1 MLGYIKLHRSLL
13 DWEWYND
20 SVVKDVFL
28 HLLLSANHKDNKYK
42 GIEIKKGQLL
52 TGRLKLASD
61 LNLTEMQIR
70 TALKKLKSTNE
81 ITIKTTSKY
90 SIISI
95 KNWDK
100 YQQDNQQNNQQITN
114 KQPTN
119 NQQITTNNNE
129 KNDKNDKNER
139 IYSARSQNFEFLNP
153 DLMFDENVNKVFELY
168 KKYCS
173 DLIPVHFEIRDI
185 AFRQNIKDFLVLVDF
200 DFSYF
205 ANLCKKAN
213 KQVYLL
219 ENKID
224 IKSLIKNHSRIYSG
238 FFDANK
244 KEKTQS
250 KLTTSDIMAKVRAR
264 KEANNDT

>member
-1 MLGYIKLHRSLL
+1 MQGYIKLHRSLL

-61 LNLTEMQIR
+61 LNFTEMQIR

-100 YQQDNQQNNQQITN
+100 YQQDNQQDNQQTTN

-129 KNDKNDKNER
+129 KNDKNDKNEKN
-139 IYSARSQNFEFLNP
+139 IFVIPKIE
-153 DLMFDENVNKVFELY
+153 EI
-168 KKYCS
+168 KKYCNERNNKINPLQFYDYYQS
-173 DLIPVHFEIRDI
+173 KGWMIGK
-185 AFRQNIKDFLVLVDF
+185 NKMKDWQAAVRTWEQK
-200 DFSYF
+200 
-205 ANLCKKAN
+205 NKAN
-213 KQVYLL
+213 SPPTPYR
-219 ENKID
+219 EYNP
-224 IKSLIKNHSRIYSG
+224 SC
-238 FFDANK
+238 
-244 KEKTQS
+244 
-250 KLTTSDIMAKVRAR
+250 
-264 KEANNDT
+264 

>member
-1 MLGYIKLHRSLL
+1 MQGYIKLHRSLL

-100 YQQDNQQNNQQITN
+100 YQQDNQQDNQQITN

-119 NQQITTNNNE
+119 NQQITTNNND
-129 KNDKNDKNER
+129 KNDKNDKNEKN
-139 IYSARSQNFEFLNP
+139 IFVIPKIEEI
-153 DLMFDENVNKVFELY
+153 EN
-168 KKYCS
+168 YCS
-173 DLIPVHFEIRDI
+173 ELNYNIDAE
-185 AFRQNIKDFLVLVDF
+185 AFF
-200 DFSYF
+200 DFY
-205 ANLCKKAN
+205 
-213 KQVYLL
+213 
-219 ENKID
+219 
-224 IKSLIKNHSRIYSG
+224 
-238 FFDANK
+238 
-244 KEKTQS
+244 QS
-250 KLTTSDIMAKVRAR
+250 KGWMVGKNKMKDWKAAIRNWARQGNSKIKKVSDKSKLIQLLRSG
-264 KEANNDT
+264 

>member
-1 MLGYIKLHRSLL
+1 ML

-100 YQQDNQQNNQQITN
+100 YQQDNQQDNQQITN

-129 KNDKNDKNER
+129 KNDKNDKNVKN
-139 IYSARSQNFEFLNP
+139 IFIVP
-153 DLMFDENVNKVFELY
+153 KVEEI
-168 KKYCS
+168 KKYCNERNNKINPLQFYDYYQS
-173 DLIPVHFEIRDI
+173 KGWMIGK
-185 AFRQNIKDFLVLVDF
+185 NKMKDWQAAVRTWEQK
-200 DFSYF
+200 
-205 ANLCKKAN
+205 NKAN
-213 KQVYLL
+213 SPPTPYR
-219 ENKID
+219 EYNP
-224 IKSLIKNHSRIYSG
+224 SC
-238 FFDANK
+238 
-244 KEKTQS
+244 
-250 KLTTSDIMAKVRAR
+250 
-264 KEANNDT
+264 